1 MWVPAWDAVQ
11 ALPGDGASKSQV
23 FPDWGD
29 VQLHI
34 VQLCSCTLCSC
45 AAKCNSVKDALHW
58 SWVHQC
64 NAVHFWPTGHRVH
77 PIAPNAPH
85 RLHPPLRKCNVS
97 QFYAM
102 FCNVLQY
109 FATFC
114 NILQRFAT
122 YRNAEDSMQPRSS
135 SANVQKAGYSSLS
148 WSNTKYKYINIKFKT
163 KQGRCETPISWDM
176 DFAIQSFF
184 YPNMMG
190 GRVTHFETAK
200 NFCCMERIKGRLGII
215 KKNWAKGSV
224 NQLSVERFVRNKQ
237 KN

>member
-1 MWVPAWDAVQ
+1 MQCRRSLAMEHQKVKFF
-11 ALPGDGASKSQV
+11 LTGAM
-23 FPDWGD
+23 
-29 VQLHI
+29 
-34 VQLCSCTLCSC
+34 CSCAVAHC

-64 NAVHFWPTGHRVH
+64 NAELSAPVQCSAFLADWAPSASYRTQCT
-77 PIAPNAPH
+77 PPPPSAIAQVQCITI
-85 RLHPPLRKCNVS
+85 L
-97 QFYAM
+97 
-102 FCNVLQY
+102 CNVLQC

-148 WSNTKYKYINIKFKT
+148 WSNTKYKDINIKFKT

-184 YPNMMG
+184 IQIWWEAEWHILKLPKTF
-190 GRVTHFETAK
+190 VAW
-200 NFCCMERIKGRLGII
+200 KG
-215 KKNWAKGSV
+215 
-224 NQLSVERFVRNKQ
+224 
-237 KN
+237 